1 MLRLNNSIP
10 TCQLVFI
17 LILGFNWDIKDIKGG
32 GIRQK

>member
-17 LILGFNWDIKDIKGG
+17 LLWVFNWAIMVKKGG
-32 GIRQK
+32 DWL